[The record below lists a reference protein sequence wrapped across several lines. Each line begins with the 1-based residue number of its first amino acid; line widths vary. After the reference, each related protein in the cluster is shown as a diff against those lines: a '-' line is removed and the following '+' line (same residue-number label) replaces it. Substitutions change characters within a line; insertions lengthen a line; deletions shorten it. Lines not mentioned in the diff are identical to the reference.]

1 MTDGI
6 FLRELPQARPPGQEF
21 PDTESTRHTVKTF
34 ENYFL
39 GANRWALILL
49 LAAMAIIIF
58 VNVALRYLTN
68 QSIEWAEEV
77 SRHMMIW
84 LTFLGAGP
92 VLRYGGHIAVE
103 NLQDALPRTLAIALR
118 VVVAA
123 LLFAFFGF
131 MIWYGW
137 LYMGRTMFQM
147 TAATQ
152 VPFAYIYAAMPVGG
166 VLLVVHWLLI
176 VRSYVLHRQ
185 FAVDAHF
192 DATASA
198 SL

>member
-1 MTDGI
+1 M
-6 FLRELPQARPPGQEF
+6 
-21 PDTESTRHTVKTF
+21 KTF
-34 ENYFL
+34 ERYFL

-58 VNVALRYLTN
+58 VNVCLRYLTN

-103 NLQDALPRTLAIALR
+103 NLQDVLPRSMAIAIR
-118 VVVAA
+118 AFVAL

-137 LYMGRTMFQM
+137 LYMDRTMFQL

-152 VPFAYIYAAMPVGG
+152 IPFAYIYAAMPVGG
-166 VLLVVHWLLI
+166 VLLIIHWLL
-176 VRSYVLHRQ
+176 VVKGYVMERK
-185 FAVDAHF
+185 FASDAHF
-192 DATASA
+192 DAMASA

>member
-1 MTDGI
+1 
-6 FLRELPQARPPGQEF
+6 
-21 PDTESTRHTVKTF
+21 VKTF
-34 ENYFL
+34 ERYFL
-39 GANRWALILL
+39 SANRWALILL
-49 LAAMAIIIF
+49 LAAMAVIIF

-92 VLRYGGHIAVE
+92 VLRYGGHIAIE
-103 NLQDALPRTLAIALR
+103 NLQDALPRSLAVAIRAFVAL
-118 VVVAA
+118 

-131 MIWYGW
+131 MVWYGW
-137 LYMGRTMFQM
+137 LYMERTLFQL

-152 VPFAYIYAAMPVGG
+152 IPFAYIYAAMPVGG
-166 VLLVVHWLLI
+166 VLLLVHWALI
-176 VRSYVLHRQ
+176 VRGYVLERK
-185 FAVDAHF
+185 FAADAHF

>member
-1 MTDGI
+1 
-6 FLRELPQARPPGQEF
+6 
-21 PDTESTRHTVKTF
+21 
-34 ENYFL
+34 
-39 GANRWALILL
+39 LIIL
-49 LAAMAIIIF
+49 LAAMACIIF
-58 VNVALRYLTN
+58 TNVTLRYLTN

-92 VLRYGGHIAVE
+92 VLRYGGHIAVD
-103 NLQDALPRTLAIALR
+103 NLQDALPETMARAIRLF
-118 VVVAA
+118 VAV

-137 LYMGRTMFQM
+137 LYMGRTMFQL

-166 VLLVVHWLLI
+166 LLLVVHWSLI
-176 VRSYVLHRQ
+176 VRNYVVGRE
-185 FAVDAHF
+185 FASDAHF

>member
-1 MTDGI
+1 VFFWDSPI
-6 FLRELPQARPPGQEF
+6 
-21 PDTESTRHTVKTF
+21 VKTF
-34 ENYFL
+34 ERYFL
-39 GANRWALILL
+39 AANRWVLILL
-49 LAAMAIIIF
+49 LAAMAVIIF
-58 VNVALRYLTN
+58 TNVGLRYLTN

-84 LTFLGAGP
+84 LTFLGCGP

-103 NLQDALPRTLAIALR
+103 NLQDALPRRAAVALR
-118 VVVAA
+118 AFVAL

-137 LYMGRTMFQM
+137 LYMQRAMFQM

-152 VPFAYIYAAMPVGG
+152 IPFGYIYAAMPVGG
-166 VLLVVHWLLI
+166 LLLI
-176 VRSYVLHRQ
+176 VHWALIVRGYVLRRE
-185 FAVDAHF
+185 FAADAHF